1 MGIADYIKTKLPELP
16 NWFNLTLLRANVFGP
31 WVYGSSYRK
40 FFKELRAIDPEKYV
54 IDMTNYAI
62 EHVPYY
68 RKRYGNLS
76 IKSIEEFQQKIAFI
90 DKNEVMQHWDD
101 FCVDGIDWSKCIVG
115 TTGGTSG
122 KPLKIVQP
130 QNRYVQSLAFWH
142 KEMMAYGW
150 NYHTRGVIRN
160 HKLPPDRV
168 YSINP
173 ILKEVIFDAFRMTA
187 SYAKDVYNTLRR
199 MKVCYLHAYPSA
211 AYQFLKYCYNQNLDL
226 SFLKLCILTSEAVT
240 SEQRYF
246 IESQLRVPI
255 YAMYGHSEK
264 LVMAGT
270 CPDCNSYHI
279 EEQYGYWELV
289 NEDNV
294 LIQTEEIKGEIVGT
308 TFYNYYFPLIRYKT
322 GDYTSYKE
330 VHCFDGASGRGVC
343 EIIGHWTR
351 SVIYRADGS
360 ETSTTALN
368 LHGEVYEHIDGLQY
382 IQKEKGELIVMII
395 PNALYSDQDESYLQ
409 KHFNDAMG
417 VGARVVIQYVQ
428 NLIFGENGKFELL
441 ISHV

>member
-16 NWFNLTLLRANVFGP
+16 NWFNLILLRANVLGP
-31 WVYGSSYRK
+31 WVYGFSYRK
-40 FFKELRAIDPEKYV
+40 FFKELRAIDPEKYL
-54 IDMTNYAI
+54 IDITNYAI

-68 RKRYGNLS
+68 RKRYGNLC
-76 IKSIEEFQQKIAFI
+76 IKSIEEFQRKIAFI
-90 DKNEVMQHWDD
+90 DKNEVMKHWDD

-130 QNRYVQSLAFWH
+130 QNRYVQSLVFWH
-142 KEMMAYGW
+142 KEMMVYGW

-173 ILKEVIFDAFRMTA
+173 VLKEVIFDAFRMTA
-187 SYAKDVYNTLRR
+187 SYAKDIYNTLRH

-246 IESQLRVPI
+246 IESQLGIPI

-270 CPDCNSYHI
+270 CPYCDSYHI
-279 EEQYGYWELV
+279 EKQYGYWELV
-289 NEDNV
+289 DGNND
-294 LIQTEEIKGEIVGT
+294 LIQSENIEGEIVGT

-322 GDYTSYKE
+322 GDYTMYKE
-330 VHCFDGASGRGVC
+330 VKCLNNFFAPTISD
-343 EIIGHWTR
+343 IKGHR
-351 SVIYRADGS
+351 SRSIIYRIDGS
-360 ETSTTALN
+360 ATSTTALN
-368 LHGEVYEHIDGLQY
+368 LHGEIYEHIDGLQY
-382 IQKEKGELIVMII
+382 IQRKKGELTILII
-395 PNALYSDQDESYLQ
+395 PNNLFSEQDQSYLER
-409 KHFNDAMG
+409 HFREAMG
-417 VGARVVIQYVQ
+417 PNNLVEIKYVQ
-428 NLIFGENGKFELL
+428 NLIFGENGKFEML
-441 ISHV
+441 ISNV